1 MCHFYLLPQLMT
13 RQQLALE
20 VPGGAQLAGKRA
32 GSMLWAGKAPAVPC
46 SGCLGCS
53 LGESRD
59 QPLKLQQECA
69 PGEPPTQSQAEATAG
84 CVLPDR
90 FCASPAPAAATRPS
104 SSRQHRACSSPS
116 ASLQPQHGP
125 VRSSDPRGPS
135 SHLIQE
141 RQFDLLVSE
150 ASLLSLG
157 GCGLLGLQELLG
169 FAPLGELGRFQ
180 ELSRGVPFPLL
191 LFSAV
196 FFF

>member
-1 MCHFYLLPQLMT
+1 MCAA
-13 RQQLALE
+13 RQVL
-20 VPGGAQLAGKRA
+20 
-32 GSMLWAGKAPAVPC
+32 
-46 SGCLGCS
+46 CL
-53 LGESRD
+53 
-59 QPLKLQQECA
+59 
-69 PGEPPTQSQAEATAG
+69 
-84 CVLPDR
+84 
-90 FCASPAPAAATRPS
+90 
-104 SSRQHRACSSPS
+104 SSPS
-116 ASLQPQHGP
+116 CSYPPELIPTARSLQLPFCQPAAPQHGP
-125 VRSSDPRGPS
+125 VRSTDPRGPS

-157 GCGLLGLQELLG
+157 GCRLLGLQELLG